1 MPGLGWFHNR
11 SPADLPVAGWLSAS
25 LRGPHAKS
33 SPPALPARAQ
43 ASAPSWGHLSS
54 PSTPTPQ
61 PTLHT
66 TAPGSLFKDLFLPS
80 PAPLEPFHG
89 IQKKTQFSQTL
100 HPGLASP
107 VPASPRSPVPGL
119 CADPST
125 CHPLP
130 GAFVPTALQPTLLA
144 LGPLPKQLRTASQSQ
159 LKSHLFE
166 ERLLTP
172 Y

>member
-11 SPADLPVAGWLSAS
+11 SPADLLVAGWPSAS

-33 SPPALPARAQ
+33 SPPALPAWAQ
-43 ASAPSWGHLSS
+43 ASAPSWGHLSG
-54 PSTPTPQ
+54 PSTPAPQ

-100 HPGLASP
+100 HTSP
-107 VPASPRSPVPGL
+107 VPAPPGSPVTSL
-119 CADPST
+119 CANPST
-125 CHPLP
+125 CRPLP

-144 LGPLPKQLRTASQSQ
+144 PGPLPRQLRTASQSQ